1 MTEASTWLIRMNGQ
15 PLMRITA
22 PSYMNPVLMAREV
35 LLHGD
40 PNQPDVTVTWCKGTA
55 Q

>member
-1 MTEASTWLIRMNGQ
+1 MRTVDLSTWQIRLNGA

-22 PSYMNPVLMAREV
+22 PSYMNPVLMAREI

-40 PNQPDVTVTWCKGTA
+40 PGHPDVTVEWDR
-55 Q
+55 